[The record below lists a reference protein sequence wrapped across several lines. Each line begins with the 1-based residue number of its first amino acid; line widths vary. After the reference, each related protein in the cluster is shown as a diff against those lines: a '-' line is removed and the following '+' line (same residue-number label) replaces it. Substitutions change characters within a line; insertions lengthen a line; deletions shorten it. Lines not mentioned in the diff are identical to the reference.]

1 VIAHRPTEL
10 TTARCL
16 LRPIAPADRDCL
28 HELWTSPGGRRFL
41 WDDEIIP
48 LSRTLDAIEQSGQL
62 LRGHGFGLWGAWLT
76 ATRAM
81 AGFAGLWPFRDPP
94 EIELVYGVAEP
105 LWNQGYATEIARA
118 MVAYGFETLN
128 MSAVRASTDTGH
140 AASIRVLQ
148 KLGFTFVD
156 RRIVGRLDTMFFEL
170 PRLTAVAEE
179 R

>member
-1 VIAHRPTEL
+1 MRPTEL

-16 LRPIAPADRDCL
+16 LRPIAPADRDHL

-41 WDDEIIP
+41 WDDTIIP
-48 LSRTLDAIEQSGQL
+48 LSRTVDAIEHSGHL
-62 LRGHGFGLWGAWLT
+62 FRANGFGLWGAWLT
-76 ATRAM
+76 DAVTM

-105 LWNQGYATEIARA
+105 LWNHGYATEIARA

-128 MSAVRASTDTGH
+128 MPAVRASTDTGH

-156 RRIVGRLDTMFFEL
+156 RRIVGGLDTVFFEL
-170 PRLTAVAEE
+170 PRLAAVADQ